1 MMLKKQIANIITG
14 CRIICSILMVLFSV
28 YSTGFLILYLLCGF
42 SDMVDGAVARKTE
55 STSDFGAKF
64 DTVAD
69 FIFVVVAFAKFL
81 PIIYIPKL
89 LWVWIVFIAILKI
102 CNIIFGF
109 IYKKKLIALHTVMNK
124 TTGVLLFLLPLT
136 LHLIELKY
144 SCVVVCLMAT
154 ASAIQEGYYIAK
166 GREIE

>member
-1 MMLKKQIANIITG
+1 M
-14 CRIICSILMVLFSV
+14 
-28 YSTGFLILYLLCGF
+28 
-42 SDMVDGAVARKTE
+42 
-55 STSDFGAKF
+55 
-64 DTVAD
+64 
-69 FIFVVVAFAKFL
+69 VAFAKFL